1 MELSDRIVLLC
12 VGGFIGFVLGYITA
26 SVREIKE
33 KVDKVEKH
41 ENSRGENGF
50 MRFPVIQDIMLLT
63 VLALTVWAAFSSQEA
78 VNNFKDQQKE
88 LEASQRTDKK
98 ITECTSDLLTK
109 TITALNERTTYT
121 TQAAAANVELQKAQR
136 AYIAIFDDVPPP
148 SKEEAITAF
157 SDYFTALDQ
166 FIIITAKSR
175 DTSEDFPYP
184 TTEEYEKCLNKE
196 E

>member
-175 DTSEDFPYP
+175 DKSEDFPYP